1 MALFKRAGD
10 DRTMLEHVKSLMACD
25 KKGGFA
31 LVEGVDWMP
40 LTCLEEVRALSLSL
54 SLSPQPPR
62 AHARIAALGV
72 CSLLSDVCS
81 LWTDVSWLLTDE

>member
-31 LVEGVDWMP
+31 LVEGVDWVP

-54 SLSPQPPR
+54 SLSPQLER
-62 AHARIAALGV
+62 THA
-72 CSLLSDVCS
+72 SLHWGCARFC
-81 LWTDVSWLLTDE
+81 LTCARFGLTCPGF